1 MSTAIG
7 ASVANATARSNLEP
21 RLCYDDLRQWLEE
34 ARKLGEVKELSGLT
48 WQQDI
53 GMVAST
59 AAHDDGAPCFVF
71 EEVPGTIKGSR
82 VLVNFFGGKRK
93 NMTLGFATDLSK
105 IDLSEGFRT
114 NFIGPMRRIA
124 PKYVD
129 DGPIFENVIT
139 GDDVDVTAFPAPK
152 WHAADGGR
160 YIGTG
165 SFNVTRDPDE
175 GWVNCGTYRVMI
187 HDAKTAGFY
196 ISPGKHG
203 RQMRDKYQARRAPM
217 PVAVVCGGDPMTFLM
232 ASSEVPYGVSEY
244 EVVGGVRGKPVEVIN
259 GPVTGLPIP
268 ANAEIVLEGF
278 VEPGNE
284 RVEGPFG
291 EWTGYYASDLRPEPV
306 LDIKAVYYRNNP
318 ILLGCVPQRPPDEI
332 CRYRARGSLG
342 AVAREYREGGRARG
356 DGGLGARGRQCAAPA
371 RCRRQPALSRPCQAG
386 RPHRGHVPRRRLFRP
401 LCDRG
406 RRRHRRVQSRR
417 AGLGPT
423 HALRSRH
430 LDRHHPQRLVDAARS
445 AHRARAQGGRR
456 PHQQPGGHRCLPA
469 LALARQV
476 PQGERAHAG
485 RAPHGAGEVRPPV
498 QQLIGRCA

>member
-1 MSTAIG
+1 MAAPADPMSTAIG
-7 ASVANATARSNLEP
+7 APVANAAARSNLEP

-53 GMVAST
+53 GMVASA

-129 DGPIFENVIT
+129 DGPIFENVMT

-217 PVAVVCGGDPMTFLM
+217 PVAVACGGDPLPFLM
-232 ASSEVPYGVSEY
+232 ASGAGPYGLAEY
-244 EVVGGVRGKPVEVIN
+244 EPLASAPTNPHAPSTTPTTALSR
-259 GPVTGLPIP
+259 P

-284 RVEGPFG
+284 RVE
-291 EWTGYYASDLRPEPV
+291 
-306 LDIKAVYYRNNP
+306 
-318 ILLGCVPQRPPDEI
+318 
-332 CRYRARGSLG
+332 
-342 AVAREYREGGRARG
+342 
-356 DGGLGARGRQCAAPA
+356 
-371 RCRRQPALSRPCQAG
+371 
-386 RPHRGHVPRRRLFRP
+386 
-401 LCDRG
+401 
-406 RRRHRRVQSRR
+406 
-417 AGLGPT
+417 
-423 HALRSRH
+423 
-430 LDRHHPQRLVDAARS
+430 
-445 AHRARAQGGRR
+445 
-456 PHQQPGGHRCLPA
+456 
-469 LALARQV
+469 
-476 PQGERAHAG
+476 
-485 RAPHGAGEVRPPV
+485 
-498 QQLIGRCA
+498 

>member
-1 MSTAIG
+1 MAETAEHMSPAIG
-7 ASVANATARSNLEP
+7 PPGANAAARSNLEP
-21 RLCYDDLRQWLEE
+21 PLCYDDLRQWLEE

-53 GMVAST
+53 GMVASA

-129 DGPIFENVIT
+129 DGPIFENVMT

-160 YIGTG
+160 YIRTGT
-165 SFNVTRDPDE
+165 FNVTRDPDE

-203 RQMRDKYQARRAPM
+203 RQMRDKYKARGESM

-232 ASSEVPYGVSEY
+232 ACSEVPFGVSEY
-244 EVVGGVRGKPVEVIN
+244 EIVGGGRGKPVEDIEAPVTRRPIPGAP
-259 GPVTGLPIP
+259 GPVI
-268 ANAEIVLEGF
+268 ERF
-278 VEPGNE
+278 VMPG
-284 RVEGPFG
+284 
-291 EWTGYYASDLRPEPV
+291 
-306 LDIKAVYYRNNP
+306 
-318 ILLGCVPQRPPDEI
+318 
-332 CRYRARGSLG
+332 
-342 AVAREYREGGRARG
+342 
-356 DGGLGARGRQCAAPA
+356 
-371 RCRRQPALSRPCQAG
+371 
-386 RPHRGHVPRRRLFRP
+386 
-401 LCDRG
+401 
-406 RRRHRRVQSRR
+406 
-417 AGLGPT
+417 
-423 HALRSRH
+423 
-430 LDRHHPQRLVDAARS
+430 
-445 AHRARAQGGRR
+445 
-456 PHQQPGGHRCLPA
+456 
-469 LALARQV
+469 
-476 PQGERAHAG
+476 GERA
-485 RAPHGAGEVRPPV
+485 
-498 QQLIGRCA
+498 

>member
-1 MSTAIG
+1 
-7 ASVANATARSNLEP
+7 
-21 RLCYDDLRQWLEE
+21 
-34 ARKLGEVKELSGLT
+34 
-48 WQQDI
+48 
-53 GMVAST
+53 
-59 AAHDDGAPCFVF
+59 
-71 EEVPGTIKGSR
+71 VPGTIKGSR
-82 VLVNFFGGKRK
+82 VLINFFGGKRK

-129 DGPIFENVIT
+129 DGPIFENVMT

-332 CRYRARGSLG
+332 CRIAPWFAR
-342 AVAREYREGGRARG
+342 RC
-356 DGGLGARGRQCAAPA
+356 CAKI
-371 RCRRQPALSRPCQAG
+371 S
-386 RPHRGHVPRRRLFRP
+386 RRRA
-401 LCDRG
+401 C
-406 RRRHRRVQSRR
+406 
-417 AGLGPT
+417 
-423 HALRSRH
+423 
-430 LDRHHPQRLVDAARS
+430 
-445 AHRARAQGGRR
+445 
-456 PHQQPGGHRCLPA
+456 PG
-469 LALARQV
+469 
-476 PQGERAHAG
+476 
-485 RAPHGAGEVRPPV
+485 
-498 QQLIGRCA
+498 

>member
-1 MSTAIG
+1 MAAPADPMSTAIG
-7 ASVANATARSNLEP
+7 APVANATARSNLEP

-129 DGPIFENVIT
+129 DGPIFENVMT
-139 GDDVDVTAFPAPK
+139 GDDVDVTAYPAPK

-217 PVAVVCGGDPMTFLM
+217 P
-232 ASSEVPYGVSEY
+232 
-244 EVVGGVRGKPVEVIN
+244 R
-259 GPVTGLPIP
+259 
-268 ANAEIVLEGF
+268 
-278 VEPGNE
+278 
-284 RVEGPFG
+284 
-291 EWTGYYASDLRPEPV
+291 
-306 LDIKAVYYRNNP
+306 
-318 ILLGCVPQRPPDEI
+318 
-332 CRYRARGSLG
+332 RGSLG
-342 AVAREYREGGRARG
+342 AVAGEYREGGRARG

-371 RCRRQPALSRPCQAG
+371 RRRRQPALSRSCQAG
-386 RPHRGHVPRRRLFRP
+386 RPHRGHVPRRRLLRP
-401 LCDRG
+401 LRDRG
-406 RRRHRRVQSRR
+406 RRRHRRFQSRR
-417 AGLGPT
+417 AAPGHAHALGP
-423 HALRSRH
+423 RH

-456 PHQQPGGHRCLPA
+456 PHQQPGSHRCLPA

-476 PQGERAHAG
+476 PEGEPAHAG

-498 QQLIGRCA
+498 RRLIGRCA